1 MPTFSLKPI
10 CSYLDRNKISLK
22 SLEFCQWSYII
33 LFVVIQLIRHIN
45 INDCIHYIVCI
56 IIYIY
61 YIYIQYSI
69 YIYIYIYIQYIELYR
84 DIDIDIDIDID
95 SDIDI
100 STINLPQLFILQ
112 PHFCR
117 AFTLPKVL
125 QRRTAAAKAGKL
137 SRPFTWQA

>member
-61 YIYIQYSI
+61 IYYIYIYSTV
-69 YIYIYIYIQYIELYR
+69 YIYIQYIELYR

-100 STINLPQLFILQ
+100 STINLPQVVHSSTPFFAARLPFQ
-112 PHFCR
+112 RSCR
-117 AFTLPKVL
+117 GGLPR
-125 QRRTAAAKAGKL
+125 QRQENSPGRSHG
-137 SRPFTWQA
+137 QA

>member
-1 MPTFSLKPI
+1 M
-10 CSYLDRNKISLK
+10 
-22 SLEFCQWSYII
+22 
-33 LFVVIQLIRHIN
+33 VIQLIRHIN

-56 IIYIY
+56 III
-61 YIYIQYSI
+61 I
-69 YIYIYIYIQYIELYR
+69 IYIYIQYIELYR
-84 DIDIDIDIDID
+84 DIDIDIDID

-137 SRPFTWQA
+137 SRPFTWQASAGVGRNHGGFAPENIAI